1 MKRLVTVRYEYKK
14 TPLYCVKR
22 LSISTDSLTN
32 LKKDNKHW
40 FHMCAMASNHWNK
53 LAKHGFHVGF
63 IHQRAGDGSTLVAP
77 KEPFHQTAF
86 EGANARYF
94 EFP

>member
-1 MKRLVTVRYEYKK
+1 MSTK
-14 TPLYCVKR
+14 KR
-22 LSISTDSLTN
+22 LSIVSNDYQFQLTLLLTN

-40 FHMCAMASNHWNK
+40 FHMCAMVSNHWNK
-53 LAKHGFHVGF
+53 LAKDGFHVGF
-63 IHQRAGDGSTLVAP
+63 IHQRAWDGSTLVAP